1 MQLQPWR
8 FHVFIF
14 RTVLGL
20 LSPGRSPFSLGQE
33 SLKCCMGAA
42 QDLRGNSLQVEYSC
56 SKEIARIVMRV
67 PGTSI
72 SYISFCVYIASD
84 SWARHFFNNFLPCS
98 WSFLTQRGF
107 AFSSVLHVL
116 VIDSL
121 FTAWISLLVILEPF
135 LNSLCRGLLSLP
147 VYLWRWLLH
156 WHHLCL
162 RWRETVPWWIGWNFL
177 PEL

>member
-8 FHVFIF
+8 FHVSIF

-20 LSPGRSPFSLGQE
+20 SSLGRSPFSLGQE
-33 SLKCCMGAA
+33 SLKCCRGAA
-42 QDLRGNSLQVEYSC
+42 QDFRCNSLQVEYSC

-67 PGTSI
+67 PGTAI
-72 SYISFCVYIASD
+72 SYISSCVYVASD
-84 SWARHFFNNFLPCS
+84 SCWFFNNFLPCS

-107 AFSSVLHVL
+107 AFSLVLHIF
-116 VIDSL
+116 VIDSV

-147 VYLWRWLLH
+147 VYLRWRLLH

-162 RWRETVPWWIGWNFL
+162 RWRETVPWWVGWNFL